1 MIKSWTNRGTED
13 VFNGKQSKAA
23 RALCPTN
30 LLKAARRKLTQLA
43 AATEIGDMRIPPKNY
58 LEKLTGDRRG
68 QWSVR
73 INDKYR
79 VCFRWEDGNAHD
91 VEIVDYH

>member
-1 MIKSWTNRGTED
+1 MIRSWHNRGTED

-23 RALCPTN
+23 RGVCPSN
-30 LLKAARRKLTQLA
+30 LFKVARRKLIQLA
-43 AATEIGDMRIPPKNY
+43 AATEIGDMRIPPKNL
-58 LEKLTGDRRG
+58 LEKLSGNRKG

-73 INDKYR
+73 INIQYR
-79 VCFRWEDGNAHD
+79 VCFRWEDGHAHD